1 MNITKNSSS
10 TFYGITTTDD
20 STLQQYQ
27 EPNKG
32 KLVARTVAYFIP
44 EKIGLIV
51 RTPIKNPKRSI
62 LLQEQ

>member
-10 TFYGITTTDD
+10 TFYGITTIDD

-32 KLVARTVAYFIP
+32 KLVVRTVTYFIP